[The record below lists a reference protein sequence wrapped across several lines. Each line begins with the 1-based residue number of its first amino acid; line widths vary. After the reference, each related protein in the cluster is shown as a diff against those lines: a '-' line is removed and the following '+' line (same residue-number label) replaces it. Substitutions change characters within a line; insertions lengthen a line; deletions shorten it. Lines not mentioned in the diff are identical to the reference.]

1 MTEKERSGS
10 AEGEKEKPAQGTPGG
25 PVLGEA
31 EEGAAETPAP
41 LPEVEAP
48 AEKTVE
54 VAEKG
59 LAELRK
65 KAEER
70 DEFLNLLLHT
80 RADFSNYQKRM
91 KRELEVMGRYAAQDL
106 VKALVPALDHL
117 SRAIKSTEETNSE
130 NLKKFLAG
138 LRLIQNEFLKALEG
152 AGVKNIEVTT
162 GQPFNPELHEAF
174 LEEENTQLP
183 HHTVLELL
191 EPGFVLHDRVIK
203 PAKVKV
209 SRRPTPPEEKP
220 SREATAQEEPVSEK
234 GE

>member
-1 MTEKERSGS
+1 MTEKEKGGS
-10 AEGEKEKPAQGTPGG
+10 TAGEKEVPVRGVPVGPAT
-25 PVLGEA
+25 GEA
-31 EEGAAETPAP
+31 EEGAAEAPAP
-41 LPEVEAP
+41 PPEAA

-54 VAEKG
+54 
-59 LAELRK
+59 LAEEELNALKK
-65 KAEER
+65 KAAER
-70 DEFLNLLLHT
+70 DEFLDLLLRT

-117 SRAIKSTEETNSE
+117 SRAIKSTEGTNSE
-130 NLKKFLAG
+130 NLKEFLAG
-138 LRLIQNEFLKALEG
+138 LRLIQNEFLKTLEG
-152 AGVKNIEVTT
+152 VGVKDIEATA

-191 EPGFVLHDRVIK
+191 EPGIILHDRVIK

-209 SRRPTPPEEKP
+209 SRRPAPPEEKP
-220 SREATAQEEPVSEK
+220 LQEAVTQEGTK
-234 GE
+234 GEGEKRP